1 MVWSMNMEGMYKKAF
16 NILKRA
22 SRKGRYIT
30 NRYIARRLGIS
41 LVKAR
46 DIMKYLVKRYDI
58 EILLINDVCGKN
70 DRPCLMQAYRLRQ

>member
-1 MVWSMNMEGMYKKAF
+1 MTGIYDKVLD
-16 NILKRA
+16 ILKRA

-46 DIMKYLVKRYDI
+46 DIMKYLVKRHDI
-58 EILLINDVCGKN
+58 EIMLVNDVCGKK
-70 DRPCLMQAYRLRQ
+70 DRPCLMQAYRLKK

>member
-1 MVWSMNMEGMYKKAF
+1 MTGIYDKVLD
-16 NILKRA
+16 ILKRA

-58 EILLINDVCGKN
+58 EIMLVNDVCGKK
-70 DRPCLMQAYRLRQ
+70 DRPCLMQAYRLKE